1 MWTPVVQL
9 QLQLTHPL
17 SLSEWATLED
27 FELEPQS
34 YDGGN
39 VLHGLCNQISSSAH
53 SSVVQCHVEFQDS

>member
-17 SLSEWATLED
+17 SLSEWATLEG

-53 SSVVQCHVEFQDS
+53 SSVVQ